1 MADYYRQGDQARSAR
16 SQAESIRRLRTRRPR
31 DTNVPSLG
39 WHLYGQV
46 TLDWVFIPQPVAL
59 DAGLNG
65 APEHKQIVAID
76 GWLSASEVTLD
87 WEHNSGY
94 FYEGH
99 VISGG
104 SGNRIV
110 FDGQSGRP
118 DPFIIENGDV
128 YGGEWL
134 RPVVAEEPAFPAFLL
149 CAAVFIETVPV

>member
-1 MADYYRQGDQARSAR
+1 MADHYRRGDQARSSR
-16 SQAESIRRLRTRRPR
+16 TQAERMRRVLTGRPR

-39 WHLYGQV
+39 WHVYGAV
-46 TLDWVFIPQPVAL
+46 TLEWVFIPQPVAL
-59 DAGLNG
+59 DAGENG
-65 APEHKQIVAID
+65 EPEHKQVVAID
-76 GWLSASEVTLD
+76 GWLSTSTVTLN
-87 WEHNSGY
+87 WQHNTGY

-99 VISGG
+99 TISGG

-118 DPFIIENGDV
+118 DPFIIENGD

-134 RPVVAEEPAFPAFLL
+134 RPEVAEEPESPAFYL